1 VYYCHGW
8 GQRVIL
14 CLYVEDIL
22 IFGTRLDVI
31 NEIKTFVCQSFDMKD
46 LDEADV
52 TPNIKL
58 IIVENE
64 ASV

>member
-8 GQRVIL
+8 GQGVIL

-31 NEIKTFVCQSFDMKD
+31 NEIKTFLCQSFDMND
-46 LDEADV
+46 LDEADF

-58 IIVENE
+58 IKVENE